1 MQQVTDTQVIDSQ
14 DIDQRYAP
22 PTATVGDIAPQ
33 APGVGRLAG
42 RLARLAAVII
52 DSLLFLPAGI
62 VVGIMDS
69 SGGSTIAVLFA
80 VLWFVAIAAL
90 QIYMLVTRSQ
100 TVGKRAMKVRIVRAD
115 GSRITF
121 GRIFGQRYL
130 VPALISAIPIVG
142 SIFGLVDSLFIF
154 RQDRRCIHDLIADSI
169 VVEAD

>member
-14 DIDQRYAP
+14 DTDQRYAP
-22 PTATVGDIAPQ
+22 PTATVGDIPPQ
-33 APGVGRLAG
+33 APGAGRLAG

-62 VVGIMDS
+62 VVGVVDAN
-69 SGGSTIAVLFA
+69 GGSALAYVFAGIWFLAVAA
-80 VLWFVAIAAL
+80 V

-115 GSRITF
+115 GSRIAF
-121 GRIFGQRYL
+121 GRIFGLRYL

-142 SIFGLVDSLFIF
+142 SIFSLVDSLFIF
-154 RQDRRCIHDLIADSI
+154 RQDRRCIHDLIADS
-169 VVEAD
+169 VVVQAD